1 MASVATV
8 TVAQSAQ
15 VSGTFGLGNT
25 GRLSVWCPVVT
36 SCALRLLASHDTTS
50 ANFVPVHDS
59 TSAAARTTFYIAAG
73 SRMVQ
78 VGDVTFAYAKL
89 DLDAPQA
96 AARTFNI
103 ITRP

>member
-1 MASVATV
+1 MVSVAEV

-15 VSGTFGLGNT
+15 VSGAFGLGNA

-36 SCALRLLASHDTTS
+36 SGSLRLLVSHDTTS
-50 ANFVPVHDS
+50 ANFVPLHDS
-59 TSAAARTTFYIAAG
+59 TSAALRTNFAVAAG
-73 SRMVQ
+73 SKMVA
-78 VGDVTFAYAKL
+78 VGDVAFAYAKL
-89 DLDAPQA
+89 DLENPQA